1 MPPSSQPPTSR
12 AQGYSLARRKEA
24 SAGYLLVAPFVL
36 LFVAMLIAPLVYSA
50 YLSLFRQ
57 QLVGGTQFI
66 GLDNYVRA
74 LTDSVFL
81 DGVARMALFL
91 VVQVPVMLM
100 LSLTLALVL
109 DSGAIWLMRFTRL
122 SVFAPYAVPS
132 VIAALM
138 WGYLY
143 GRDFGPFAQL
153 ARALGLDTPDFLS
166 NEAMLYSIMNIVT
179 WSFVGYNMI
188 ILYASLRSIPAELY
202 EAARIDGA
210 SELRIAL
217 AIKIPALRPTLVL
230 TSVFSIIGSFQLF
243 NEPNIL
249 RNIAP
254 NVIGNGY
261 TPNLYAYHL
270 AFSARDMNYAAAIA
284 FLLGVV
290 IMAASFAFRA
300 LTNRKEDA
308 S

>member
-1 MPPSSQPPTSR
+1 MPDSKPVEFRRGKSV
-12 AQGYSLARRKEA
+12 ARRKEA
-24 SAGYLLVAPFVL
+24 MAGYLLTLPFML
-36 LFVAMLIAPLVYSA
+36 FFVAMLIAPLAYSA

-57 QLVGGTQFI
+57 QLVGGVQFV
-66 GLDNYVRA
+66 GLANYSRA
-74 LTDSVFL
+74 LADSVFL
-81 DGVARMALFL
+81 DGVARMGFFL
-91 VVQVPVMLM
+91 VVQVPIMLG
-100 LSLTLALVL
+100 LALALALLL
-109 DSGAIWLMRFTRL
+109 DSGVLAGMRVVRLAIF
-122 SVFAPYAVPS
+122 VPYAVPS

-153 ARALGLDTPDFLS
+153 ARLLGLQVPNFLS
-166 NEAMLYSIMNIVT
+166 SDTMLYSIMNIVT

-188 ILYASLRSIPAELY
+188 ILYASLRSIPTELY

-217 AIKIPALRPTLVL
+217 SIKIPALRSTLVL

-249 RNIAP
+249 ANIAP

-270 AFSARDMNYAAAIA
+270 AFVARDMNYAAAIA
-284 FLLGVV
+284 FLLGLV
-290 IMAASFAFRA
+290 IMAASILFRI
-300 LTNRKEDA
+300 LTNRKEA
-308 S
+308 AA

>member
-1 MPPSSQPPTSR
+1 MPDSKPVEFRRRKSV
-12 AQGYSLARRKEA
+12 ARRKEA
-24 SAGYLLVAPFVL
+24 MAGYLLTLPFML
-36 LFVAMLIAPLVYSA
+36 FFVAMLIAPLAYSA

-57 QLVGGTQFI
+57 QLVGGVQFV
-66 GLDNYVRA
+66 GLANYSRA
-74 LTDSVFL
+74 LADSVFL
-81 DGVARMALFL
+81 DGVARVGFFL
-91 VVQVPVMLM
+91 VVQVPIMLG
-100 LSLTLALVL
+100 LALALALLL
-109 DSGAIWLMRFTRL
+109 DSGVLAGMRLVRL
-122 SVFAPYAVPS
+122 GIFVPYAVPS

-153 ARALGLDTPDFLS
+153 ARLLGLEAPNFLS
-166 NEAMLYSIMNIVT
+166 SDTMLYSIMNIVT

-188 ILYASLRSIPAELY
+188 ILYASLRSIPTELY

-217 AIKIPALRPTLVL
+217 SIKIPALRSTLVL

-249 RNIAP
+249 ANIAP

-270 AFSARDMNYAAAIA
+270 AFVARDMNYAAAIA
-284 FLLGVV
+284 FLLGLV
-290 IMAASFAFRA
+290 IMAASILFRI
-300 LTNRKEDA
+300 LTNRKEA
-308 S
+308 AA